1 MTKILEVQ
9 GAQSNTG
16 CDKVA
21 EEIRKEEAR
30 GEEVESLTGFDR
42 QTEFQKLIKQPT
54 N

>member
-1 MTKILEVQ
+1 MTRVLKVQ

-21 EEIRKEEAR
+21 EEMMKEEKQGAKR
-30 GEEVESLTGFDR
+30 LKVL
-42 QTEFQKLIKQPT
+42 QFQKLIKQPT